1 MLHEENTG
9 ALARGTAMLL
19 ASLADSGVPAELAH
33 PQSAAQTPRLGVWPV
48 AVLPETM
55 PAQVGAPLRLRVRY
69 LVFALIPADGPIT
82 AAMDVLDR
90 VLVVGQP
97 YLIPDQVP
105 DELWQSLATPHRLG
119 LLFDVPVQVAP
130 AAPSVPRVTSLPQLA
145 TVSLGRLA
153 GRVVTP
159 GGVPLAGMRVTVHDG
174 TATTRTDTRGHF
186 TLAGVIADQPLT
198 LLVTGRGLRLI
209 AEVAAVSAEPVV
221 ITCDIQGG

>member
-1 MLHEENTG
+1 MPNEENTG

-19 ASLADSGVPAELAH
+19 ASLAETGVPAELAH
-33 PQSAAQTPRLGVWPV
+33 PQSTVDSARLGVWPV

-55 PAQVGAPLRLRVRY
+55 PAQVGAALRLRVRY
-69 LVFALIPADGPIT
+69 LVFAQIPEAGSI
-82 AAMDVLDR
+82 AEAMDVLDR

-105 DELWQSLATPHRLG
+105 DDLWQALATPHRLG
-119 LLFDVPVQVAP
+119 LLFDVPIQVAP
-130 AAPSVPRVTSLPQLA
+130 AAPSGPRVTSLPQLA

-159 GGVPLAGMRVTVHDG
+159 GGVPLAGMRVAAHDG
-174 TATTRTDTRGHF
+174 TATTHTDTRGHF
-186 TLAGVIADQPLT
+186 TLTGVIADQPLT
-198 LLVTGRGLRLI
+198 LLVTGRGLRLT

-221 ITCDIQGG
+221 ITCEI